1 MTVRLL
7 LLKRFIFGIAGVGI
21 PSQRDIFGHSV
32 HVRSYT
38 LCLRTGMSGFYKY
51 PFYDTGNERT
61 RESMHQPSKMGKMGR
76 SSAFLV
82 DFCLFGATGGLRFQT
97 SFFWNERPGQT
108 KARIIYIGR
117 RFGDDRDGNS
127 KA

>member
-38 LCLRTGMSGFYKY
+38 LCLRTGMFGFYKY

-61 RESMHQPSKMGKMGR
+61 SESMHQPSKKGKMGR

-97 SFFWNERPGQT
+97 SFFLERETGASESPD
-108 KARIIYIGR
+108 YIHWTAFWG
-117 RFGDDRDGNS
+117 
-127 KA
+127 